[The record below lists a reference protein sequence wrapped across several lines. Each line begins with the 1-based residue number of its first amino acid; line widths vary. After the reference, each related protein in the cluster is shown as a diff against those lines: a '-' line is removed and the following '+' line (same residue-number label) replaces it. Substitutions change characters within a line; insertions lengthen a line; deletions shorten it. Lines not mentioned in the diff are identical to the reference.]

1 MKVIYLTTHY
11 TNIKNLRMKKVLLI
25 LCLTLVSQISTAQIQ
40 FGVKGGINYN
50 SDSFNNVKEDVFS
63 GAKGNAGFHAG
74 LWFRGKIPIIG
85 LYIRPE
91 FVYTQLKNEVTY
103 WPKGLT
109 NSVNTTY
116 TFQKI
121 DVPILI
127 GKKFLGFAN
136 AFVGPSFQYILD
148 SDFGIS
154 NLEKVEI
161 SNFSVGLQ
169 FGAGVEFGR
178 LGIDVRWERSLSDAE
193 TTFVDNQNGGDI
205 NFDTRT
211 NQVILGLSYRL

>member
-1 MKVIYLTTHY
+1 
-11 TNIKNLRMKKVLLI
+11 MKKVLLI
-25 LCLTLVSQISTAQIQ
+25 LCLTLGMSQILTAQIQ

-63 GAKGNAGFHAG
+63 GAKGKAGFHAG

-85 LYIRPE
+85 VYIRPE
-91 FVYTQLKNEVTY
+91 FVFTQLKSEVTY
-103 WPKGLT
+103 LAEGIGT
-109 NSVNTTY
+109 SVSTTY
-116 TFQKI
+116 NFQKI

-136 AFVGPSFQYILD
+136 AFIGPSFQYILD

-154 NLEKVEI
+154 SLEKVEI
-161 SNFSVGLQ
+161 SNFSMGLQ
-169 FGAGVEFGR
+169 FGAGVEFGK

-193 TTFVDNQNGGDI
+193 TKFVDRQNGNNQI

-211 NQVILGLSYRL
+211 NQIILGLSYRL

>member
-1 MKVIYLTTHY
+1 
-11 TNIKNLRMKKVLLI
+11 MKKVLLL
-25 LCLTLVSQISTAQIQ
+25 LCLTLGLSQVSTAQIQ

-50 SDSFNNVKEDVFS
+50 SDSFNNVKDDVFS

-85 LYIRPE
+85 VYIRPE
-91 FVYTQLKNEVTY
+91 INYTQLKSEVTY
-103 WPKGLT
+103 LPKGLAG
-109 NSVNTTY
+109 SVSTTY
-116 TFQKI
+116 NFQKI
-121 DVPILI
+121 DVPVLV

-154 NLEKVEI
+154 TLEKVDI
-161 SNFSVGLQ
+161 SKFSMGLQ
-169 FGAGVEFGR
+169 FGAGVEFGK

-193 TTFVDNQNGGDI
+193 TEFVDRQNGNNQI
-205 NFDTRT
+205 NFDTRS
-211 NQVILGLSYRL
+211 NQIILGLSYRL

>member
-1 MKVIYLTTHY
+1 M
-11 TNIKNLRMKKVLLI
+11 RKVLLI
-25 LCLTLVSQISTAQIQ
+25 LCMTLGLSQISIAQIQ

-50 SDSFNNVKEDVFS
+50 SDSFNNVKDDVFS

-91 FVYTQLKNEVTY
+91 IVYTQLKNEVTY
-103 WPKGLT
+103 LPKGLA

-116 TFQKI
+116 SFQKI
-121 DVPILI
+121 DVPILV

-136 AFVGPSFQYILD
+136 AFIGPSFQYILD

-154 NLEKVEI
+154 TLEKVEI
-161 SNFSVGLQ
+161 SNFSMGLQ
-169 FGAGVEFGR
+169 FGAGVEFGK

-193 TTFVDNQNGGDI
+193 TKFVDNQNGGNQI

-211 NQVILGLSYRL
+211 NQIILGVSYRL

>member
-1 MKVIYLTTHY
+1 
-11 TNIKNLRMKKVLLI
+11 MKKVLLL
-25 LCLTLVSQISTAQIQ
+25 LCLTLGLCQISTAQIQ

-50 SDSFNNVKEDVFS
+50 SDSFNNVKDDVFS

-85 LYIRPE
+85 VYIRPE
-91 FVYTQLKNEVTY
+91 INYTQLKNEVTY
-103 WPKGLT
+103 LPKGLAG
-109 NSVNTTY
+109 SVSTTY
-116 TFQKI
+116 NFQKI
-121 DVPILI
+121 DVPVLV

-154 NLEKVEI
+154 TLEKVDI
-161 SNFSVGLQ
+161 SKFSMGLQ
-169 FGAGVEFGR
+169 FGAGVEFGK

-193 TTFVDNQNGGDI
+193 TEFVDRQNGNNQI
-205 NFDTRT
+205 NFDTRS
-211 NQVILGLSYRL
+211 NQIILGLSYRL